1 MLLLLQGA
9 DAEALKAAQAEEN
22 RKSLYSI
29 MSCMRDVRKRS
40 DKTDNMFEPLRDTV
54 ALLTRFGITMT
65 DVVLKQLEEGP
76 LAWKSLKKKMFQRYF
91 SAVGRYL
98 AGCCSLDALQ
108 YLILCSLLGCFG
120 CLHGASSQ
128 RALLHLK
135 SFACCLFMLINS
147 NTVQA

>member
-1 MLLLLQGA
+1 MQGA

-40 DKTDNMFEPLRDTV
+40 DKTDNMFEPLKDTV

-76 LAWKSLKKKMFQRYF
+76 LAWKSLKKKMFQR
-91 SAVGRYL
+91 
-98 AGCCSLDALQ
+98 
-108 YLILCSLLGCFG
+108 
-120 CLHGASSQ
+120 CLVFKLSFCM
-128 RALLHLK
+128 LK
-135 SFACCLFMLINS
+135 PFEL
-147 NTVQA
+147 

>member
-1 MLLLLQGA
+1 MQGA

-40 DKTDNMFEPLRDTV
+40 DKTDNMFEPLKDTV

-76 LAWKSLKKKMFQRYF
+76 LAWKSLKKKMFQRCVF
-91 SAVGRYL
+91 VQG
-98 AGCCSLDALQ
+98 
-108 YLILCSLLGCFG
+108 
-120 CLHGASSQ
+120 
-128 RALLHLK
+128 LLH
-135 SFACCLFMLINS
+135 AC
-147 NTVQA
+147 